1 MVGDLLYGEK
11 RVMIRGKIECSTVP
25 AAIVC
30 GCIVGAV
37 LIQSVLFGANFV
49 FRDGTGGEKR
59 EYEVLN
65 NEILAKVNT
74 TEENALNLQG
84 LNDYLLKKEKENAEV
99 LLYGDV
105 PALAFYFSLK
115 PVISSTWP
123 DLESF
128 SYEKFS
134 KEMDLLVEKNQF
146 PMVII
151 NVATKESLGNVKELE
166 ENTNR
171 EKKIIKLRQFL
182 ENNQYKESYSNEA
195 FVVYEIVE
203 E

>member
-1 MVGDLLYGEK
+1 
-11 RVMIRGKIECSTVP
+11 
-25 AAIVC
+25 
-30 GCIVGAV
+30 
-37 LIQSVLFGANFV
+37 
-49 FRDGTGGEKR
+49 
-59 EYEVLN
+59 
-65 NEILAKVNT
+65 
-74 TEENALNLQG
+74 
-84 LNDYLLKKEKENAEV
+84 
-99 LLYGDV
+99 
-105 PALAFYFSLK
+105 
-115 PVISSTWP
+115 
-123 DLESF
+123 
-128 SYEKFS
+128 
-134 KEMDLLVEKNQF
+134 MDLLVEKKQF

>member
-1 MVGDLLYGEK
+1 M
-11 RVMIRGKIECSTVP
+11 
-25 AAIVC
+25 
-30 GCIVGAV
+30 
-37 LIQSVLFGANFV
+37 
-49 FRDGTGGEKR
+49 
-59 EYEVLN
+59 
-65 NEILAKVNT
+65 
-74 TEENALNLQG
+74 
-84 LNDYLLKKEKENAEV
+84 LKEQ
-99 LLYGDV
+99 
-105 PALAFYFSLK
+105 
-115 PVISSTWP
+115 I
-123 DLESF
+123 
-128 SYEKFS
+128 KFS